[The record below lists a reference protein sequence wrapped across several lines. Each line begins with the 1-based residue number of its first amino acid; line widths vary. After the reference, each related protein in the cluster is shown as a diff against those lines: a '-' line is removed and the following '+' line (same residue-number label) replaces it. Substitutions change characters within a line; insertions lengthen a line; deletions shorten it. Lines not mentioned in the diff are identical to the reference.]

1 MLATAKSLIVES
13 RLLKRAAEE
22 IKSQEKV
29 DMVKVARKERIACSK
44 KLKIA
49 KEALVRE
56 KEEKQNLMETKR
68 LMEEQNNA
76 LTDEL
81 LTLKKTLSS
90 EIENRKG
97 LQKQTDSER
106 EKVLNE
112 RGKRY
117 EVTRNAQNILK
128 HKQDEIK
135 QLTETLFEISDEFSG
150 LKKEKTRALK
160 SKHKIEVVL
169 QKKNVELNKL
179 LKKNEEMRKSME
191 EDKKNINTKEVKK
204 QSRKANVDIHG
215 HFGCYSLS
223 WNQLLMV
230 PHHLLY
236 QQIFYHIYR

>member
-29 DMVKVARKERIACSK
+29 DMVKIARKERIACSK

-49 KEALVRE
+49 KEALVQE
-56 KEEKQNLMETKR
+56 KEEKQDLMETKR
-68 LMEEQNNA
+68 RMEEQNNA

-97 LQKQTDSER
+97 LQKQTESER

-112 RGKRY
+112 RGERY

-135 QLTETLFEISDEFSG
+135 QLTETLFEISDEFLG
-150 LKKEKTRALK
+150 L
-160 SKHKIEVVL
+160 
-169 QKKNVELNKL
+169 
-179 LKKNEEMRKSME
+179 
-191 EDKKNINTKEVKK
+191 
-204 QSRKANVDIHG
+204 
-215 HFGCYSLS
+215 
-223 WNQLLMV
+223 
-230 PHHLLY
+230 
-236 QQIFYHIYR
+236 

>member
-1 MLATAKSLIVES
+1 MLATAKLLIVES

-29 DMVKVARKERIACSK
+29 DMVKIARKERIACSK

-68 LMEEQNNA
+68 LMEEKNNA

-97 LQKQTDSER
+97 LQKQTESER
-106 EKVLNE
+106 DKVLNE

-117 EVTRNAQNILK
+117 EVARNAQNILK
-128 HKQDEIK
+128 AKQDEIK
-135 QLTETLFEISDEFSG
+135 ELTKTLFEMSEEFSG
-150 LKKEKTRALK
+150 IKKEKTRALK
-160 SKHKIEVVL
+160 SKHKIEVLL

-179 LKKNEEMRKSME
+179 LKKNEELRESME
-191 EDKKNINTKEVKK
+191 EDKKHMNAKEVKN
-204 QSRKANVDIHG
+204 SR
-215 HFGCYSLS
+215 
-223 WNQLLMV
+223 
-230 PHHLLY
+230 
-236 QQIFYHIYR
+236 

>member
-29 DMVKVARKERIACSK
+29 DMVKIARKERIACSK
-44 KLKIA
+44 KLRIA

-76 LTDEL
+76 LTIEL

-112 RGKRY
+112 RGK
-117 EVTRNAQNILK
+117 
-128 HKQDEIK
+128 
-135 QLTETLFEISDEFSG
+135 
-150 LKKEKTRALK
+150 
-160 SKHKIEVVL
+160 
-169 QKKNVELNKL
+169 
-179 LKKNEEMRKSME
+179 
-191 EDKKNINTKEVKK
+191 
-204 QSRKANVDIHG
+204 
-215 HFGCYSLS
+215 
-223 WNQLLMV
+223 
-230 PHHLLY
+230 
-236 QQIFYHIYR
+236 